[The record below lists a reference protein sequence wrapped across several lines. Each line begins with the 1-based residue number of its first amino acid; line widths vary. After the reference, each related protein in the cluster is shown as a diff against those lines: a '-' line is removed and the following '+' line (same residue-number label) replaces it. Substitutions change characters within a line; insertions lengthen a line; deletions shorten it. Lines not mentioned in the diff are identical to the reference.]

1 MDRLLEEITMDN
13 TLIRRGETYFLN
25 LRFLLIVAVFVGNA
39 IEPLIAEMSGLRQLF
54 LWIFTFHMPLFVL
67 VTGYFSKAKLHG
79 AVGRETL
86 IQICMQYV
94 IFQSLYSI
102 LDVTIFHVE
111 SINHSFFAPY
121 LLLWFLVS
129 HFFWRLLTLAM
140 YKVSPTHQ
148 IILSLVLGVMV
159 GYLQLDGVWLSVSR
173 TFVYLPFFLIGHHF
187 QFEKFV
193 NFFTF
198 KKRLGAAFISIG
210 IFVILGL
217 WGLNLPEGWLY
228 GSKTYMQLET
238 YGWYAGVIRIALYLL
253 QFISAAAF
261 LAWVPMYA
269 SRITELGRRTLYVFL
284 LHGFIIR
291 LTYSSGLYQYIQQPW
306 GAGLLILSAVMLAI
320 LLAQPAVRRIAHPFI
335 EPSIHWVSSLE
346 RRAFNRS
353 L

>member
-1 MDRLLEEITMDN
+1 MDT
-13 TLIRRGETYFLN
+13 TLIKRGETYFLN
-25 LRFLLIVAVFVGNA
+25 LRFLLIVTVFVSNA
-39 IEPLIAEMSGLRQLF
+39 IEPLIHEMAGLHQLF

-67 VTGYFSKAKLHG
+67 VTGYFSKSKLHG

-94 IFQSLYSI
+94 IFQTLYSI
-102 LDVTIFHVE
+102 LDITIFHVG

-140 YKVSPTHQ
+140 YRLTPIQQ
-148 IILSLVLGVMV
+148 IIISLILGVMV

-187 QFEKFV
+187 NFEKFLH
-193 NFFTF
+193 FFTF
-198 KKRLGAAFISIG
+198 EKRVGAAFISIG
-210 IFVILGL
+210 IFIILGL
-217 WGLNLPEGWLY
+217 WGTNLPEGWLY
-228 GSKTYMQLET
+228 GSMTYMQLNS
-238 YGWYAGVIRIALYLL
+238 YGWSAGIFRITLYLL

-261 LAWVPMYA
+261 LAWVPMYV
-269 SRITELGRRTLYVFL
+269 SRITDLGRRTLYVFL

-291 LTYSSGLYQYIQQPW
+291 LAYSSGLYHYIQQPLE
-306 GAGLLILSAVMLAI
+306 AVFLIGSAIILAI
-320 LLAQPAVRRIAHPFI
+320 LLAQPIVRRMAQSII

-346 RRAFNRS
+346 HRAFNRT